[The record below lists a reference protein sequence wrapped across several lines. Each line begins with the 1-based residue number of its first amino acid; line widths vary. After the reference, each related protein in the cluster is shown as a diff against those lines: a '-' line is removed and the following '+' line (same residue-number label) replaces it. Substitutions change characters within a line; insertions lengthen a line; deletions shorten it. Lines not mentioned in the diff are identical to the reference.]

1 MIWYDLL
8 SIYKI
13 KRTPKSGQSKGGKI
27 GIPNVWKSLLRPQ
40 LRQAGPATLEPAT
53 QVSRSSVW
61 LAFPLL
67 LADTFTDSSKEMES
81 SSWISSSV
89 TIWPI
94 VGSLVSVLA
103 VLCSQRSP
111 GSFTPPLL
119 EPAAGSSGDPSPPL
133 CFVPAE
139 TRSRR
144 QQFSSTKN
152 AMLTATE
159 LTFTVPGQNSQDQQN
174 ILRYCVRNL
183 HLPASIRLWCKN
195 MTNAH
200 LGPPPLYNL
209 KRA

>member
-1 MIWYDLL
+1 MIYCRFTKSRGPPNLGNQRVEKSASPMFGKVCCGLNFGKLALQLWNLQPRYPGQASGWPSPYFLQIH
-8 SIYKI
+8 SPIQA
-13 KRTPKSGQSKGGKI
+13 KRWNPVHG
-27 GIPNVWKSLLRPQ
+27 
-40 LRQAGPATLEPAT
+40 
-53 QVSRSSVW
+53 
-61 LAFPLL
+61 
-67 LADTFTDSSKEMES
+67 
-81 SSWISSSV
+81 SSSV

-119 EPAAGSSGDPSPPL
+119 EPAAGSSGDPSHPL

-183 HLPASIRLWCKN
+183 HLPASIRL
-195 MTNAH
+195 
-200 LGPPPLYNL
+200 
-209 KRA
+209 